1 MEQKSSIQCEIENPT
16 YCKSGMPI
24 IDNRKKDEN
33 CSVGSRIKELENMLT
48 ILTNGIQSP
57 ENNESFKMLLF
68 INNLNILMSVGVP
81 ILINTNDNIPP
92 ELKDRLLRHV
102 GIVLD
107 NFDGLLKLIEPK
119 KENSVDNI
127 FASTLP
133 GILLNLCKEPNKK

>member
-1 MEQKSSIQCEIENPT
+1 MEQNSSIQRELENPI
-16 YCKSGMPI
+16 YCRSGMPI

-33 CSVGSRIKELENMLT
+33 CVGSEIKELENMLT
-48 ILTNGIQSP
+48 ILTNGIQPP

-68 INNLNILMSVGVP
+68 INNLNILMSVGAP
-81 ILINTNDNIPP
+81 ILINTNDNIAP
-92 ELKDRLLRHV
+92 ELKDRLLRYV

-127 FASTLP
+127 FASALP
-133 GILLNLCKEPNKK
+133 GILSNLCKEPNKK